1 MIRLLVIVPY
11 PELFEK
17 VCTALNSPKYS
28 ERLDVN
34 VQLVTVDKIEN
45 VSLDGYDLV
54 IGRGYT
60 ALSLSQKERIPV
72 LPIPITSYDIL
83 RAIAECK
90 KSFSPSPQKICCI
103 GSNTDFYAL
112 SEIHSLLDTPIQV
125 ITNDNI
131 LSVEECI
138 EQGIQNGCDAFI
150 GGYTVLLTA
159 QKKGIPSVV
168 IKTGDEAI
176 YQVLD
181 EAIHIGEV
189 AQARQIQNKIYRIII
204 QHSQDAILYVDR
216 NHQIVLDNVLARTLA
231 RQDALIGKKL
241 DQILPYL
248 HESYKKALDTS
259 QEIIGE
265 LHRFHERTY
274 SITYTPLI
282 LKGSVDGV
290 LIFCQDITRIQ
301 KLEANIRKTL
311 SDKGLYAKYSFEDI
325 LHQSNIMEQTIQKA
339 RSFASTPSNIMLL
352 GESGTGKELF
362 AQSIHNHSVRR
373 DGPFVAINCA
383 ALPENL
389 LESELF
395 GYVQGAFTGANKG
408 GKTGLFELAH
418 GGTLFLDEVSEIS
431 LNVQTKLLRV
441 LQEREVRKIGDDNVI
456 SIDVRIICATN
467 KNLKKLV
474 EEGRFRQDLLYRLD
488 VLRVFLPPLRQRE
501 QDILLLFNHMMKTY
515 YLRLGQPAPELTR
528 EAQKLLLKN
537 PFPGNVRELR
547 NIVERVCV
555 LHPDSTSITFEELE
569 QALFPEDIDLDTP
582 NPAQSVIST
591 SKAVSDISEDTEYLK
606 IQETLQ
612 RCGGNQSRAAKELG
626 IDRSTLWRKLKKY
639 QKL

>member
-17 VCTALNSPKYS
+17 VCTALNSPKYR

-54 IGRGYT
+54 IARGYT
-60 ALSLSQKERIPV
+60 ALSLSKKESIPV

-83 RAIAECK
+83 RALAECK
-90 KSFSPSPQKICCI
+90 KSASPEPRKICCI
-103 GSNTDFYAL
+103 GSHADFYPL
-112 SEIHSLLDTPIQV
+112 TEIRSLLDTPIQV
-125 ITNDNI
+125 ITTDNI
-131 LSVEECI
+131 QTVEECM
-138 EQGIQNGCDAFI
+138 EQAVENGCDAMI

-159 QKKGIPSVV
+159 QKKGIPAAV

-189 AQARQIQNKIYRIII
+189 THARQIQNQMYRIII
-204 QHSQDAILYVDR
+204 QHSQDAIVYVDK
-216 NHQIVLDNVLARTLA
+216 NHQIILDNVLARTLA
-231 RQDALIGKKL
+231 RQNSLIGKKL
-241 DQILPYL
+241 EQVFPYL
-248 HESYKKALDTS
+248 YESYKKTFDTS
-259 QEIIGE
+259 QEVIGE
-265 LHRFHERTY
+265 VHLFNERTF
-274 SITYTPLI
+274 SVTYTPLVI
-282 LKGSVDGV
+282 KDHVDGV
-290 LIFCQDITRIQ
+290 LVFGQDITRIQ
-301 KLEANIRKTL
+301 KLEATIRKTL
-311 SDKGLYAKYSFEDI
+311 SEKGLRAKYSFDHI
-325 LHQSNIMEQTIQKA
+325 LHQSEIMKQTIQKA
-339 RSFASTPSNIMLL
+339 RSFAATPSNIMLL

-362 AQSIHNHSVRR
+362 AQSIHNHSARK

-418 GGTLFLDEVSEIS
+418 GGTLFLDEISEVS

-441 LQEREVRKIGDDNVI
+441 LQEREVRRIGDDNVI
-456 SIDVRIICATN
+456 SINVRIICATN

-474 EEGRFRQDLLYRLD
+474 EEGHFRQDLMYRLD
-488 VLRVFLPPLRQRE
+488 VLRVFLPPLRQRDH
-501 QDILLLFNHMMKTY
+501 DILLLFTHMMNDY
-515 YLRLGQPAPELTR
+515 YQRAGQPAPQLTR
-528 EAQKLLLKN
+528 DAQQLLLKS

-555 LHPDSTSITFEELE
+555 LHPDPAPITFQELE
-569 QALFPEDIDLDTP
+569 QALSPEDIYTDTP
-582 NPAQSVIST
+582 KTMPAFIPPAKS
-591 SKAVSDISEDTEYLK
+591 VSDPRANMEYQK

-612 RCGGNQSRAAKELG
+612 RCGGNQSKAAKELG
-626 IDRSTLWRKLKKY
+626 MDRSTLWRKLKKY
-639 QKL
+639 QNL